1 MKTYI
6 EFKKKRELGDI
17 FSDTFTFIRNEYK
30 PFFKTVFSIAGPYM
44 LLLLFS
50 LVFYMYVIGDQFS
63 FDFTN
68 PQANAE
74 LFSGADAIIMLSAYL
89 AYFVS
94 AVLAYT
100 FMASAGLHYMK
111 SYEKNQGAVNFQEIK
126 DNVHSTFWGFL
137 GLSFLKGLTLLVAMF
152 LCCLPVLYFIIPM
165 TVVLPL
171 YVFANRSA
179 TDSYSESY
187 SLVRDELLATFG
199 TIFLFWILVMVI
211 NSTFA
216 LPTTMYTYLKM
227 GIFSGEIDP
236 ANLETLVDPVYIALN
251 VISSLV
257 QFITNLIITIASV
270 FIYFNLNERKHF
282 TGTFERIESLGKTE

>member
-17 FSDTFTFIRNEYK
+17 FTDTFAFIRNEYK
-30 PFFKTVFSIAGPYM
+30 PFFRTVFSIAGPYM
-44 LLLLFS
+44 LLLIFS
-50 LVFYMYVIGDQFS
+50 LVFYIYVIGDQFS

-74 LFSGADAIIMLSAYL
+74 LFSGSNAIMMLLAYL
-89 AYFVS
+89 AYAVS
-94 AVLAYT
+94 GLLAYT

-111 SYEKNQGAVNFQEIK
+111 SYEKNKGVANFQEIK
-126 DNVHSTFWGFL
+126 DDVHRTFWGFL
-137 GLSFLKGLTLLVAMF
+137 GLSILKALTLAIAMM
-152 LCCLPVLYFIIPM
+152 LCCLPIFYFMIPM
-165 TVVLPL
+165 AIVLPL
-171 YVFANRSA
+171 YVFSSRGS

-187 SLVRDELLATFG
+187 SLVRDELLITLG
-199 TIFLFWILVMVI
+199 TIILLWVLVLVI

-227 GIFSGEIDP
+227 GIFSGEVDP
-236 ANLETLVDPVYIALN
+236 ASLTTLVDPVYIALN
-251 VISSLV
+251 VISSFV
-257 QFITNLIITIASV
+257 QFITNLFIIIASV
-270 FIYFNLNERKHF
+270 FIYFNLNERKNF